1 MAGCWTSRTNA
12 PRLNVVE
19 RRTKCVKKEESEGE
33 GAKSL
38 KCTAPLPHISACFGH
53 GRRSSVEL
61 FIALT
66 ADTAT
71 DDTLSLRQPAP
82 PILERRT
89 RQMLDDLRGSSTGED
104 GAVHIDRRTEHRHS
118 RYCRITHLLPQWTR
132 FCSDTHHIVA
142 FAHSKCRCCLVT
154 AETAG
159 ETGVQVE

>member
-38 KCTAPLPHISACFGH
+38 KCTAPLPHISPPV
-53 GRRSSVEL
+53 SV
-61 FIALT
+61 T
-66 ADTAT
+66 ADEARWNSSS
-71 DDTLSLRQPAP
+71 LSPPTPQLMTHSPLTLRQPAP

-118 RYCRITHLLPQWTR
+118 RYCRITHLLR
-132 FCSDTHHIVA
+132 SGRD
-142 FAHSKCRCCLVT
+142 S
-154 AETAG
+154 
-159 ETGVQVE
+159 VQTLITSSPSLTPSVGAAW